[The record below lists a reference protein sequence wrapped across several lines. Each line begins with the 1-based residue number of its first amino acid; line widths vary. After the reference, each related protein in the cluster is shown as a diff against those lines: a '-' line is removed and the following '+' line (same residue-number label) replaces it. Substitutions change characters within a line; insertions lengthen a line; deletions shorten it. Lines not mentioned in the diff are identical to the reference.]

1 MQDNLPKSIK
11 DNIKLE
17 FELRS
22 SNNEKFVGVGYPCF
36 DENELYSAIDCLLDL
51 RISQGS
57 RTNLFENEFSNYI
70 GTKYGVATNS
80 GSSAN
85 LLALSTLIE
94 AGDIQVGDEVIV
106 PAATFAT
113 VSAPIYQLGLIPVYV
128 DVNVETL
135 CIDTSLITSAISD
148 KTKLIMPVPTLG
160 FLPNMNSIMNIAKE
174 NKLFILEDCCEA
186 HGSEF
191 EGKKVGSFGDLS
203 TFSFF
208 VAHNITT
215 GEGGMIMS
223 SNEKYEQILRSKR
236 EFGRIQ
242 SNQERYLSIGKL
254 IDYDTRY
261 IFSMLGYNFRMTD
274 IAASLGLVQ
283 LKKLDEINQSRIT
296 NAKFYDNMLK
306 NFGNY
311 FSSYK
316 DNVNYVT
323 YYGYPILIKE
333 SAPFSRLE
341 LCLFLEKNS
350 IETRP
355 MMAGC
360 LPDQPGYENLN
371 HRISGDLSVSRLIRD
386 QVFFIGC
393 HPHIS
398 KEDLDYVES
407 VFTNFLNKNT

>member
-242 SNQERYLSIGKL
+242 SNQERY
-254 IDYDTRY
+254 
-261 IFSMLGYNFRMTD
+261 FR
-274 IAASLGLVQ
+274 
-283 LKKLDEINQSRIT
+283 K
-296 NAKFYDNMLK
+296 
-306 NFGNY
+306 
-311 FSSYK
+311 
-316 DNVNYVT
+316 
-323 YYGYPILIKE
+323 
-333 SAPFSRLE
+333 
-341 LCLFLEKNS
+341 
-350 IETRP
+350 
-355 MMAGC
+355 
-360 LPDQPGYENLN
+360 
-371 HRISGDLSVSRLIRD
+371 
-386 QVFFIGC
+386 
-393 HPHIS
+393 
-398 KEDLDYVES
+398 
-407 VFTNFLNKNT
+407 